1 VLGLTIGMAL
11 RVRTAD
17 GWWSLRVSCVVV
29 NVGGDMY
36 AEVAAEDN
44 DNAGVTCCGCIWSW
58 RGDES
63 GEPLER
69 EERSEEAEWMD

>member
-1 VLGLTIGMAL
+1 MAL

-17 GWWSLRVSCVVV
+17 GWWSFRFSCVVV
-29 NVGGDMY
+29 KVGGDMY
-36 AEVAAEDN
+36 VAEEN
-44 DNAGVTCCGCIWSW
+44 DNAGVPCCGCIWCW

-69 EERSEEAEWMD
+69 EERSDEAE